1 MKLEFCKPS
10 VASLGLI
17 GALETA
23 LSEQV
28 HSYEPN
34 GIWLTTLNNA
44 FGIITKEL
52 SIAADERTLC
62 LSFVKSFP
70 GEPTVQGKTDNT
82 KTDKFYV
89 TLAVDNPAKIM
100 LTFCHEMI
108 HVSDLAHGLLVHDV
122 QKNKMSYAGKQIN
135 NKIAKLARMA
145 GLDSELMPYERKAY
159 KGQGPLLLKVL
170 AQLPANQREW
180 LEKTYKEDV
189 DPPSLGAY
197 IQQGTDDYNKRI
209 SSLNEQFLEAKRDG
223 GLNELFKQFNSIAD
237 FG

>member
-10 VASLGLI
+10 ATSLGLI
-17 GALETA
+17 GALEA
-23 LSEQV
+23 VLSEQV

-34 GIWLTTLNNA
+34 GIWLDTINSA

-52 SIAADERTLC
+52 GIATDERTLC

-70 GEPTVQGKTDNT
+70 GEPTVQGKTDST

-89 TLAVDNPAKIM
+89 TMAVENPAKIM
-100 LTFCHEMI
+100 LSFCHEMI
-108 HVSDLAHGLLVHDV
+108 HVSDLAHGLLIHDSE
-122 QKNKMSYAGKQIN
+122 KDKMSYAGKQIN

-159 KGQGPLLLKVL
+159 KGQGPLMLKML
-170 AQLPANQREW
+170 TQLPANQREW
-180 LEKTYKEDV
+180 LEKCYLEDV
-189 DPPSLGAY
+189 DPPTLGAY

-209 SSLNEQFLEAKRDG
+209 NSLNEQFLKVKKNGDLDEM
-223 GLNELFKQFNSIAD
+223 LQQFNSIDD

>member
-10 VASLGLI
+10 ATSLGLI
-17 GALETA
+17 GALEA
-23 LSEQV
+23 VLSEQL

-34 GIWLTTLNNA
+34 GIWLNTINSA

-52 SIAADERTLC
+52 DIATDERSLC

-70 GEPTVQGKTDNT
+70 GEPTVQGKTDSI

-89 TLAVDNPAKIM
+89 TMALENPAKIM
-100 LTFCHEMI
+100 LSFCHEMI
-108 HVSDLAHGLLVHDV
+108 HVSDLAHGLLVHDSE
-122 QKNKMSYAGKQIN
+122 KDKMSYAGKPIN

-159 KGQGPLLLKVL
+159 KGQGPLMLKVL
-170 AQLPANQREW
+170 AQLPANQSEW
-180 LEKTYKEDV
+180 LEKTYKEDI
-189 DPPSLGAY
+189 DPPSLEAY

-209 SSLNEQFLEAKRDG
+209 TTMTEQFLEAKRG
-223 GLNELFKQFNSIAD
+223 GELNELFEQFNSIDD
-237 FG
+237 FD